1 MATKRNTQETVS
13 AAIKP
18 GTPAMESYL
27 RIGYPDMTVEKAHL
41 IIKERKENPQSWP
54 YEMLERA
61 QAFLAAYEQ
70 GPETKVIGNKKPQQK
85 LERHNLEPV

>member
-1 MATKRNTQETVS
+1 MSPKVNVQEPVS

-27 RIGYPDMTVEKAHL
+27 RVGYPDMTVEKAHM

-54 YEMLERA
+54 YEMLEKA
-61 QAFLAAYEQ
+61 HAFLAAYEQ
-70 GPETKVIGNKKPQQK
+70 GPETRVIGKKNPQQK
-85 LERHNLEPV
+85 LERHNQ